1 MMAIDVLAVRDS
13 RIFVNQLNYHEDQV
27 ARRETMFYLKAI
39 AFVLATFVVLSSVIT
54 VNSQKSIGD
63 KPAKGGGRTR
73 SAVRAMNGMVA
84 TSQPLASAAGLR
96 ILQQGGNA
104 VDTAVAAAAVLC
116 VVEPMMVSP
125 GGDLFALVWDAKKK
139 ELKALNAS
147 GRLPKAASIDEL
159 KKRGFTK
166 TPPDGIH
173 SVTVPGAVDGW
184 AKLLERYGTMKLSQ
198 VLQPAIDYAERGF
211 PVTDVIA
218 GDWDNALQHKANADF
233 AATFLPNGKP
243 LAAGEI
249 FTNKNLANTL
259 KLVAA
264 KGSSVFYTGEI
275 AQKILKFAQAQGG
288 LHTAQDFAAHTS
300 NWLDPISTTYRGH
313 TVYELPPNNQG
324 LAVLEMLNI
333 LEGYDVK
340 SLGHNSAEYLH
351 LLVEAKKLAYADRA
365 WHIADPA
372 FYKAPL
378 DKLLSKEYAAELRKK
393 IDAGKAG
400 SDTPPSSRGGE
411 DTVYLTV
418 VDKDHNAVSFIQSIF
433 SAFGS
438 GLVAGDTGVVLHNR
452 GAGFSFDPNNPN
464 KLEGGKRPFH
474 TLIPGMVFHDGKPW
488 LTFGVMGGDM
498 QAQGHAQVLMNMI
511 DFGMDVQQAGEQAR
525 FRHFESGLA
534 LESAIGPDVRK
545 LLEAKG
551 HKLTMAPGMFG
562 GYQAIMID
570 PKTGALFGGSDPRKD
585 GCAIGW

>member
-1 MMAIDVLAVRDS
+1 MFRNIVTILAIILF
-13 RIFVNQLNYHEDQV
+13 I
-27 ARRETMFYLKAI
+27 
-39 AFVLATFVVLSSVIT
+39 SVTT

-104 VDTAVAAAAVLC
+104 VDAAVAAAAVLC

-147 GRLPKAASIDEL
+147 GRSPKAASIDEM

-166 TPPDGIH
+166 TPQDGIH
-173 SVTVPGAVDGW
+173 TVTVPGAVDGW

-198 VLQPAIDYAERGF
+198 VLQPAIEYAEHGF

-218 GDWDNALQHKANADF
+218 GDWDNANQYKANADF

-264 KGSSVFYTGEI
+264 KGRDVFYTGEI
-275 AQKILKFAQAQGG
+275 AQKILKFAQTQGG
-288 LHTAQDFAAHTS
+288 LHTAQDFANHTS

-474 TLIPGMVFHDGKPW
+474 TLIPGMVFRDGKPW
-488 LTFGVMGGDM
+488 LTFGLMGGDM
-498 QAQGHAQVLMNMI
+498 QAQGHAQVLLNLI

-534 LESAIGPDVRK
+534 LESAIGSDMRK

-551 HKLTMAPGMFG
+551 HKLTIAPGMFG
-562 GYQAIMID
+562 GYQAIVID

-585 GCAIGW
+585 GCAMGW

>member
-1 MMAIDVLAVRDS
+1 MFRNIVTILAIILF
-13 RIFVNQLNYHEDQV
+13 I
-27 ARRETMFYLKAI
+27 
-39 AFVLATFVVLSSVIT
+39 SVTT

-73 SAVRAMNGMVA
+73 SAVRGMNGMVA

-104 VDTAVAAAAVLC
+104 VDAAVAAAAVLC

-147 GRLPKAASIDEL
+147 GRSPKAASIEEM

-218 GDWDNALQHKANADF
+218 GDWDNAIQYKANADF

-264 KGSSVFYTGEI
+264 KGRDVFYTGEI
-275 AQKILKFAQAQGG
+275 GQKILKFAQAQGG
-288 LHTAQDFAAHTS
+288 LHTAQDFANYTS

-378 DKLLSKEYAAELRKK
+378 EKLLSKEYAAELRRK

-474 TLIPGMVFHDGKPW
+474 TLIPGMVFRDGKPW
-488 LTFGVMGGDM
+488 LTFGLMGGDM
-498 QAQGHAQVLMNMI
+498 QAQGHAQVLLNLI

-534 LESAIGPDVRK
+534 LESAIGSDVRK

-551 HKLTMAPGMFG
+551 HKLTIAPGMFG
-562 GYQAIMID
+562 GYQAIVID